1 MSNKKFTTGLVWVFL
16 IIAAPLFAAKFWQTR
31 KYTTWSEKECLEILT
46 NSPWA
51 YSNGFGNV
59 PPIGDQ
65 TAGMDKRFSGA
76 ADPMWGEVESTQVF
90 EFRLLTAKPVR
101 MALARLQML
110 QKPKDA
116 ALWAKAAEMVN
127 APPGKEVVIQIS
139 YRTVPPGSSSSAVLD
154 INRYFLSATL
164 ADFRTA
170 TSLASDRAG
179 VVPISAYVPPG
190 PNSSFP
196 AFVFPRFNTVGEP
209 NFTSETKEITFR
221 SELTPIVA
229 GQQKKY
235 DIFIRMNP
243 KRMMFREELAF

>member
-16 IIAAPLFAAKFWQTR
+16 FVTPLFAAKFWQT
-31 KYTTWSEKECLEILT
+31 KKFTSWSQKECLEILT
-46 NSPWA
+46 HSPWA

-65 TAGMDKRFSGA
+65 TAGIDKRFSGA

-101 MALARLQML
+101 MALARLQLL
-110 QKPKDA
+110 QKPNDDA
-116 ALWAKAAEMVN
+116 LRAQAARLVN
-127 APPGKEVVIQIS
+127 ASPGRDIVIQIS
-139 YRTVPPGSSSSAVLD
+139 YRTVPLGASSSAVLD
-154 INRYFLSATL
+154 INRYFLTATL
-164 ADFRTA
+164 ADFRTS
-170 TSLASDRAG
+170 TSLASDKAG

-221 SELTPIVA
+221 SELTPVVA